1 MTYPALHVCSER
13 CITMPFSSLLSL
25 FWRCNVFISFKC
37 QFCYSIFIPTLH
49 VFISC
54 ILKMYTWQHLCLCV
68 FLSSWKYHGSA
79 SSFFI
84 LSYLLVIL
92 VAKWVVRICCCTQI
106 CQILLDRFYLP
117 QIWRQYELSDY
128 VVILFMWIVAGY
140 FKMSC
145 PFLPKC
151 RFTFVL
157 VEKWALL
164 GQKTAKVM
172 PNFLVDSS
180 LINLY

>member
-54 ILKMYTWQHLCLCV
+54 ILKMYTWQHRCLCV

-92 VAKWVVRICCCTQI
+92 EAKWVVRLCCCTQI
-106 CQILLDRFYLP
+106 CQILLERFYVLSMLKVCCNLP
-117 QIWRQYELSDY
+117 TYFCSGTTAVCLSRIFTQIISLWILNIKMYE
-128 VVILFMWIVAGY
+128 
-140 FKMSC
+140 
-145 PFLPKC
+145 
-151 RFTFVL
+151 
-157 VEKWALL
+157 
-164 GQKTAKVM
+164 
-172 PNFLVDSS
+172 
-180 LINLY
+180 